1 VAFTADG
8 HVFVSST
15 EEAFIFFT
23 GSTESET
30 SGLFAELA
38 NSGQLLY
45 FLTLRNKLEDG
56 LPGLSVEGAA

>member
-1 VAFTADG
+1 MAFTADG

-23 GSTESET
+23 GRAEGET

-38 NSGQLLY
+38 DSGQLLD
-45 FLTLRNKLEDG
+45 FLTLGNKLEDG